1 MCLQSRMAVFMRERI
16 GMERTGQT
24 VTIPNNARAKL
35 MYYLDCVSTVLQLNN
50 PNMQRMCNYKQYN
63 RLSDSEETQLLYLA
77 VHLSPD
83 ELMGKVFF
91 NSDALCGDSSNEFYE
106 LSQVRNTF
114 AVSNSVIIGGEQT
127 RVAKIMTF
135 KMCWMTKYYIEPIKY
150 LDQRRREREAAS
162 NSCTIL

>member
-35 MYYLDCVSTVLQLNN
+35 MYHLDCVSTVLQLNN

-114 AVSNSVIIGGEQT
+114 AVSNSVIIGGQQT

-135 KMCWMTKYYIEPIKY
+135 KMSWMTEYYIEPVQQ
-150 LDQRRREREAAS
+150 LNRRRRQRESGS
-162 NSCTIL
+162 NSCVIL